1 MKSFLEFYSQIKE
14 DAMDAANPAMQAPQ
28 APTMQNVRPA
38 PAMAKRLQPQPPAGQ
53 QQQAGQAPTGQQD
66 GNDPE
71 QEQKLKSMLGSNYQ
85 SFVNAL
91 GANIKDPKFLNFLK
105 AGLKDGK
112 QSNDDKVNFAE
123 ISPKCSDLKPTQ
135 NEIDIDKSLS
145 FPLKK
150 TPAAVLTG
158 YFKGG
163 THAPGGKIITCGG
176 GKFIIDGHHRWSQL
190 YCMNPNAQIEAID
203 LTDFSDPEMGLKV
216 TQIAIATKLGSIP
229 VQSVSGTNL
238 IGISE
243 DTLRKYITGNISK
256 NAIEAFS
263 LLQKNTN
270 SKQEGNFEFILN
282 YLKRL
287 DEYEKDGIL
296 YPDYDDGRGG
306 SGVANQS
313 PETSKPSDK
322 RIDKYGGVNPNA
334 RHGYKRDLDANEK
347 DLNTNKE
354 DLNTNAIIEFA
365 HNHIWKNVQQMTA
378 NNAPVAPASKR
389 DFMPQTDDAKGWDDA
404 LKSGEVNWKQ
414 ECLVLSG
421 LIIRD

>member
-176 GKFIIDGHHRWSQL
+176 GKFIIDGHHRWSEVYCLNPSAKILSLDLSDVTDPFDALKYTQL
-190 YCMNPNAQIEAID
+190 GIAA
-203 LTDFSDPEMGLKV
+203 V
-216 TQIAIATKLGSIP
+216 TGKTPISHGG
-229 VQSVSGTNL
+229 GTNML
-238 IGISE
+238 IACKKDIF
-243 DTLRKYITGNISK
+243 KYISDNIKPDVVEVFVNKRIIKDSSVYQEKVLQIQEYIWSNISRMRMY
-256 NAIEAFS
+256 N
-263 LLQKNTN
+263 
-270 SKQEGNFEFILN
+270 
-282 YLKRL
+282 
-287 DEYEKDGIL
+287 
-296 YPDYDDGRGG
+296 
-306 SGVANQS
+306 
-313 PETSKPSDK
+313 KP
-322 RIDKYGGVNPNA
+322 I
-334 RHGYKRDLDANEK
+334 
-347 DLNTNKE
+347 
-354 DLNTNAIIEFA
+354 TNAPSREI
-365 HNHIWKNVQQMTA
+365 
-378 NNAPVAPASKR
+378 
-389 DFMPQTDDAKGWDDA
+389 MPQTDGAP
-404 LKSGEVNWKQ
+404 NWMQ
-414 ECLVLSG
+414 NIPFV
-421 LIIRD
+421 